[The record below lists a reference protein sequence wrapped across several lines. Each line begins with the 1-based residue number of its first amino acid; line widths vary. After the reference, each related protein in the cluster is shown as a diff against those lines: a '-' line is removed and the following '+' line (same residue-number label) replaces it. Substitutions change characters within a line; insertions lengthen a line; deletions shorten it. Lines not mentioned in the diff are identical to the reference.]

1 MGEGREVPENLWVSD
16 PAFTSTM
23 SNGTPLSS
31 SVLNVAN
38 MSVIGSSVVDSSLHS

>member
-23 SNGTPLSS
+23 SKLD

-38 MSVIGSSVVDSSLHS
+38 MSVMGSSFVDSSLHS